1 MVCGLL
7 HAIWQLIPITRNQI
21 LDFNDWNIQR
31 QHEVSL
37 LVNKSQLWFYVLI
50 FLQFEKMAEPWL
62 LWELYIRPSLKI

>member
-1 MVCGLL
+1 MVYGLP
-7 HAIWQLIPITRNQI
+7 HAIWQLIPIIRNQI

-50 FLQFEKMAEPWL
+50 FLQLEKMAEPWL
-62 LWELYIRPSLKI
+62 LWELYICPSLKI